1 MSFSFVIFITHL
13 LFFLASL
20 ADFFTAPDAKLTRA
34 RDVVSNATMADFST
48 TDAQDP
54 AQYQM
59 AVRGEI
65 TILFHRLRV
74 SLLLLDTLIVRA
86 TADGGAELA
95 GDPKIDIFTE

>member
-1 MSFSFVIFITHL
+1 MSFSFPSFITHL

-20 ADFFTAPDAKLTRA
+20 ADFFTAPDAKLLTRA

-54 AQYQM
+54 ANYQT

-74 SLLLLDTLIVRA
+74 SLLLLDTLMESYIGSTR
-86 TADGGAELA
+86 
-95 GDPKIDIFTE
+95 